1 MMREDIILMLNGKIE
16 RIPPVFSALTL
27 MNWIRDYK
35 NLTGTKE
42 GCAEGDCGACT
53 VVIGKYEHSSKSVIW
68 RAVNSCILFLPMLDG
83 CSVRTVE
90 GLAYNETELHPVQ
103 TAFIENHASQ
113 CGFCTPGFV
122 MSLYAAWCKNQ
133 KLKSS
138 NIDDLFAGNL
148 CRCTGYR
155 PIKRAANQISKIA
168 EEERDNSYLQ
178 AEKEFVI
185 QNQKND
191 FLSIN
196 GKNGQHQFR
205 FDSPKDINTVVEILR
220 ESKPIILSGAT
231 DIGLWVTK
239 KHMEIE
245 HLLYFGNVKE
255 LDVLNENEVGFE
267 IGASVSHDVAMQKLG
282 PHFEGLWE
290 LWRRFGSEQVRAS
303 GTVVGNI
310 ANGSPIADI
319 SPAFIALGA
328 SLILNHL
335 GRKRVIPIES
345 FFISYGK
352 QELKKGEFVQSVYV
366 PKLEKNQKFECY
378 KISRRFD
385 QDISAVMGAFL
396 FSISNEGIIQKAQI
410 AYGGMAAIPKQASNL
425 SKLLIGKDLR
435 NLSLDDC
442 KKAIEEDFQPIT
454 DVRASREY
462 RYEMAFNLFLKAC
475 DKIAGKSTSYL
486 AGGAIDNIVVKP
498 ATDSLQNV

>member
-1 MMREDIILMLNGKIE
+1 MREEIILMLNGRIE
-16 RIPPVFSALTL
+16 RISPINSNFTL
-27 MNWIRDYK
+27 MNWIRNNK

-53 VVIGKYEHSSKSVIW
+53 VVVGKYDHNLNSVTW

-90 GLAYNETELHPVQ
+90 GLAPSEEKLHPVQ

-122 MSLYAAWCKNQ
+122 MSLYSAWCKNQ
-133 KLKSS
+133 KLESA

-155 PIKRAANQISKIA
+155 PIKRAAAYIDKIT
-168 EEERDNSYLQ
+168 EEERDTVYLK
-178 AEKEFVI
+178 EEEEFVI
-185 QNQKND
+185 QSLKND
-191 FLSIN
+191 SLSIN
-196 GKNGQHQFR
+196 LKNRQSQFR
-205 FDSPKDINTVVEILR
+205 FDSPKNIKRVSEIL
-220 ESKPIILSGAT
+220 EEKTPLILSGAT

-239 KHMEIE
+239 KHMEIK
-245 HLLYFGNVKE
+245 HFLYLGNVRE
-255 LDVLNENEVGFE
+255 LNFLNENPDGFE
-267 IGASVSHDVAMQKLG
+267 IGASVSHEVAMQKLG
-282 PHFEGLWE
+282 PHFEALSE

-328 SLILNHL
+328 SLKLNYM
-335 GRKRVIPIES
+335 GNKRVIPIHA
-345 FFISYGK
+345 FFIAYGK
-352 QELKKGEFVQSVYV
+352 QDLKKGEFVESVHV
-366 PKLEKNQKFECY
+366 PKLEKNHKFQCY
-378 KISRRFD
+378 KVSRRFD

-396 FSISNEGIIQKAQI
+396 LSISDDGLIEKAQI
-410 AYGGMAAIPKQASNL
+410 AYGGMSGIPKKASNL
-425 SKLLIGKDLR
+425 TKLLIGKDIE
-435 NLSLDDC
+435 NLPFDDC
-442 KKAIEEDFQPIT
+442 KKAIEKDFQPIT

-462 RYEMAFNLFLKAC
+462 RYDMAFNLFFKAC
-475 DKIAGKSTSYL
+475 EKMAGKSTSYL
-486 AGGAIDNIVVKP
+486 AGAAIKSVVNK
-498 ATDSLQNV
+498 SVSNNRQNV